1 MSQKPGLK
9 DIDIRRILLS
19 SLRNE
24 NGDKPGTLIIQE
36 LGLCQGDARID
47 VAVINGSM
55 EGYEIKSERDEL
67 KRLPG
72 QIEIYNRILD
82 TITIVASTRHIKKV
96 RKIVPRWWGISEV
109 VTKAEAIHIND
120 IRLPKENPKIDPR
133 AVVQLLWRDEALA
146 ALESRGLSKG
156 VVSKPRHVLW
166 NRLVENLKNDDLCG
180 LVRNQLRARQ
190 HWRSAE

>member
-1 MSQKPGLK
+1 MKQKIGLK
-9 DIDIRRILLS
+9 DIDIRKRLLS
-19 SLRNE
+19 SLNKAHYGE
-24 NGDKPGTLIIQE
+24 PDTLIIEE

-55 EGYEIKSERDEL
+55 EGYEIKSERDVL

-72 QIEIYNRILD
+72 QVEIYNRILD

-109 VTKAEAIHIND
+109 VMKAEAIQIKD
-120 IRLPKENPKIDPR
+120 IRDPKKNPKIDPK

-146 ALESRGLSKG
+146 ALESIGLSRG
-156 VVSKPRHVLW
+156 VVSKPRNVLW
-166 NRLVENLKNDDLCG
+166 DRLVENLNIYDLCA
-180 LVRNQLRARQ
+180 LVRNQLRIRP